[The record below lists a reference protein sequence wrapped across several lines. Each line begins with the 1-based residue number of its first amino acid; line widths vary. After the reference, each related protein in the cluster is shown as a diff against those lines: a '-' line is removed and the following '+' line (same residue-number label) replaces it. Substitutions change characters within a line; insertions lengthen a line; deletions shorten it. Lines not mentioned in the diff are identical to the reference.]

1 MGMRMLF
8 ATAPVAA
15 VLTLWV
21 APAFAGPCTDQIYQA
36 DIAIGKRLDAAAA
49 QGKSGPQSNFATL
62 HRQPTPSTVAGAE
75 AKLGDLSEADLQAIE
90 KFMDEARKADVAND
104 RAGCQKALAEAET
117 ILAP

>member
-1 MGMRMLF
+1 M
-8 ATAPVAA
+8 
-15 VLTLWV
+15 V

-75 AKLGDLSEADLQAIE
+75 AQARRPVGRGLAGDRE
-90 KFMDEARKADVAND
+90 FMDEARKADAASD
-104 RAGCQKALAEAET
+104 RAGCQKALAEAQK